1 MGNTKKQKNKG
12 LTSLLM
18 KLGISMLG
26 LYLVISLITVQV
38 DIVSKRHELAE
49 RQVTLQEQIAQ
60 NTELRR
66 TLENSSTEETIER
79 LARDKLGYARPDERV
94 FVDMSGK

>member
-1 MGNTKKQKNKG
+1 MENTKKQKNKG

-49 RQVTLQEQIAQ
+49 RQETLQEKIAQ

>member
-1 MGNTKKQKNKG
+1 
-12 LTSLLM
+12 M
-18 KLGISMLG
+18 KLGICMLG